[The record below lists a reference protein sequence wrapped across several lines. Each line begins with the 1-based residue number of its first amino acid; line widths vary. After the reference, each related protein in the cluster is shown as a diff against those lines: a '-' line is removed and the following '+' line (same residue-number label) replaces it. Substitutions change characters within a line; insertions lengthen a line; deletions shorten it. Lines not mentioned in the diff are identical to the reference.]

1 MCGKYADHVG
11 DTRDGRSG
19 SVVDI
24 LRELPTNQSVPS
36 STKELEKIGDVAT
49 KLLKLFSQS

>member
-19 SVVDI
+19 SVVDV
-24 LRELPTNQSVPS
+24 LRELATNQSVHS
-36 STKELEKIGDVAT
+36 STIELEKIGNFAT
-49 KLLKLFSQS
+49 KLLKLFNQS